1 MHRYTQAELPSADLT
16 IDAVYEG
23 GRSGNA
29 GDDPLNPLIGVS
41 NQDGFRYLGTRERPH
56 LIVLTSSF
64 DDSDWPDRVDR
75 ETGVAVYFGDNKRPG
90 RALHDTPR
98 SGNHL
103 LRLIFEAVHRRPPR
117 RSEVPPILLFGNAGQ
132 YRDMVFLGLLVPG
145 ASQLSGLEDLVAV
158 WKMADQQRFQNYR
171 ATFTVLDVPVVTRK
185 WLEDIKEGKPF
196 SANAPAAWRE
206 WVEAGSYRPLRA
218 ERSLEYRT
226 RVEQLPQDVAGRA
239 IVAAIHSRFED
250 APVQFEECA
259 AKLVQ
264 MMDPNFVSYD
274 VTRPSRD
281 GGRDA
286 VGLYRIGYGWASIEV
301 EYALE
306 AKCYGP
312 DNSVGTREV
321 SRLIPRL
328 RHRQFG
334 VIVTTSYL
342 HYQAYQEIEE
352 DKHPVIV
359 VSARDIVQ
367 VLAKAGLTS
376 VEDVMSWLE
385 ANFPKVARDSLITA
399 EA

>member
-1 MHRYTQAELPSADLT
+1 
-16 IDAVYEG
+16 
-23 GRSGNA
+23 
-29 GDDPLNPLIGVS
+29 
-41 NQDGFRYLGTRERPH
+41 
-56 LIVLTSSF
+56 
-64 DDSDWPDRVDR
+64 
-75 ETGVAVYFGDNKRPG
+75 
-90 RALHDTPR
+90 
-98 SGNHL
+98 
-103 LRLIFEAVHRRPPR
+103 
-117 RSEVPPILLFGNAGQ
+117 VPPILLFGNAGQ

-185 WLEDIKEGKPF
+185 WLEDIKQGKPL

-286 VGLYRIGYGWASIEV
+286 VGLYRIGYGGASIQV

-321 SRLIPRL
+321 SRLISRL

-342 HYQAYQEIEE
+342 HYQAYQEIKE

-385 ANFPKVARDSLITA
+385 ANFPKVARASLITA
-399 EA
+399 EV